1 MTNNGLYFK
10 EFECVFHD
18 FPGKKTCTRTISN
31 DSSSLSSLFCILNT
45 ENVLSFSNFVL
56 GGPAIWRRLGCR
68 VASLALV
75 AFAVDLATLFYI
87 VLDGRGNEVF
97 LLVMSLFLA
106 SYVLFTPPSRL
117 LRSLLK
123 AERRR
128 WLPRKSQADGC
139 NSGWSSFL
147 PPSSPLS
154 LFFFSSLF
162 SSLSISHWP
171 WHLNLVL
178 ACPAKPCVSFVSMS
192 EGLGSVSISPF
203 TPRTVGDA
211 LFLVAGR
218 TKYHLPQKTPTQLS
232 RSYSW
237 IVWFTQ
243 VWTRLDASNRVKA
256 PQIRYHIIPAFIN
269 ISLLFFPVLCLF
281 WKRKRRSQWRV
292 ITLAAPTS
300 ESTGLLTTEV
310 ANEDIRALTADRR
323 LRLRRPTLLRCVV
336 AMCR

>member
-1 MTNNGLYFK
+1 MAA
-10 EFECVFHD
+10 
-18 FPGKKTCTRTISN
+18 
-31 DSSSLSSLFCILNT
+31 IL
-45 ENVLSFSNFVL
+45 
-56 GGPAIWRRLGCR
+56 A
-68 VASLALV
+68 
-75 AFAVDLATLFYI
+75 DLPS
-87 VLDGRGNEVF
+87 F
-97 LLVMSLFLA
+97 LL
-106 SYVLFTPPSRL
+106 
-117 LRSLLK
+117 
-123 AERRR
+123 
-128 WLPRKSQADGC
+128 
-139 NSGWSSFL
+139 L
-147 PPSSPLS
+147 PPSLS
-154 LFFFSSLF
+154 LLLFFSFLF
-162 SSLSISHWP
+162 SFYFSLTVASKFSAR
-171 WHLNLVL
+171 L
-178 ACPAKPCVSFVSMS
+178 PCKTLCKFCFDVGGTRVGFYLTAHSTYSRRRAL
-192 EGLGSVSISPF
+192 LG
-203 TPRTVGDA
+203 
-211 LFLVAGR
+211 GR
-218 TKYHLPQKTPTQLS
+218 TNTKSPPQKPPTQLS